1 MTILKIFCKSFV
13 YTNQCPKFIH
23 DTDSNNDMKQQEY
36 FELHN
41 RYIKN
46 QISLFNENLDLH
58 EIYTNQSKNNVY

>member
-1 MTILKIFCKSFV
+1 
-13 YTNQCPKFIH
+13 
-23 DTDSNNDMKQQEY
+23 MKQQEY
-36 FELHN
+36 LELHN